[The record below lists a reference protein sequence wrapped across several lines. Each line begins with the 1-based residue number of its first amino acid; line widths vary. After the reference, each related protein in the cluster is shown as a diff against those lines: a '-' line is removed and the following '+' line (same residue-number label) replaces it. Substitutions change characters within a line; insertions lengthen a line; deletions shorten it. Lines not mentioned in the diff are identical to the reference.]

1 MAALFFM
8 LFPINHNKKPGAFCG
23 GLTFSKRRGKLFL
36 VFRNWYTEF
45 HTPCVQKSIY
55 STYQKQLEALLRQVR
70 LETGL
75 TQKQLAERLDTPHS
89 RISDYERG
97 VRRLD
102 LIQLRHY
109 CEAVGLSLREFVNR
123 FEDSL

>member
-1 MAALFFM
+1 M
-8 LFPINHNKKPGAFCG
+8 
-23 GLTFSKRRGKLFL
+23 
-36 VFRNWYTEF
+36 
-45 HTPCVQKSIY
+45 QKSIY
-55 STYQKQLEALLRQVR
+55 SSYQKCLEVLLRQVR
-70 LETGL
+70 LEAGL

-102 LIQLRHY
+102 LVQLRQY
-109 CEAVGLSLREFVNR
+109 CEAIGVSLRDFVNR